1 MHRSLAQVESQLLSP
16 LGRAGVRM
24 RVLPASIPAPGQAVL
39 ACRPV
44 GDDPFRQ
51 MLLPFALH
59 TDGFSVLAPEGV
71 AWQPGERIDL
81 LGPIGRPFRPP
92 AARRRWLLAALGA
105 SPEVLLPML
114 NLGIERGVSLA
125 LFADSDV
132 PVLPPQVE
140 ISTDLDAAL
149 EWADYAGLAVSAE
162 WFDLRGLES
171 SALHAARRTRL
182 AEVLVLLPMPCGTGV
197 CGACAVG
204 HGRTSRCACTE
215 GPVFPL
221 EDLMR

>member
-1 MHRSLAQVESQLLSP
+1 MLAQVESQVLSP
-16 LGRAGVRM
+16 LGRAGVRLRM
-24 RVLPASIPAPGQAVL
+24 PPASIPAPGQAVL

-44 GDDPFRQ
+44 GDNPVRQ

-59 TDGFSVLAPEGV
+59 ADGFSALAPEEA
-71 AWQPGERIDL
+71 AWQPGEGIDL

-105 SPEVLLPML
+105 DPEVLLPML

-125 LFADSDV
+125 LFADSDL
-132 PVLPPQVE
+132 PTLPPQVE

-149 EWADYAGLAVSAE
+149 DWADYAALAVTAE
-162 WFDLRGLES
+162 WFDLRGLAS
-171 SALHAARRTRL
+171 PALQAAHGRRL
-182 AEVLVLLPMPCGTGV
+182 AEVLVLLAMPCGTGV

-215 GPVFPL
+215 GPVFAL